1 MPPFYWGVNHV
12 SGLFPGSFEVRPQ
25 IMIEL
30 MVDLIKSL
38 KKDSFSTLFCVSGHG
53 DALHNRTIL
62 DGVRRGAD
70 ESGVNAY
77 FVGAPSFFQRLG
89 IEPADP
95 HVLATASEVQR
106 KSAYFDVH
114 AGAFE
119 TSAMWAMYPE
129 LVHTDML
136 PTLKST
142 DFGLD
147 DLMEWRKGREHARRK
162 TPLGYLGDPA
172 ASDPALGAQMMAEH
186 AELVANAI
194 AAKVG
199 AAA

>member
-1 MPPFYWGVNHV
+1 
-12 SGLFPGSFEVRPQ
+12 
-25 IMIEL
+25 
-30 MVDLIKSL
+30 
-38 KKDSFSTLFCVSGHG
+38 
-53 DALHNRTIL
+53 
-62 DGVRRGAD
+62 
-70 ESGVNAY
+70 
-77 FVGAPSFFQRLG
+77 
-89 IEPADP
+89 
-95 HVLATASEVQR
+95 
-106 KSAYFDVH
+106 
-114 AGAFE
+114 
-119 TSAMWAMYPE
+119 MWAMYPE

-147 DLMEWRKGREHARRK
+147 DLMEWRKGREHAQRK

>member
-1 MPPFYWGVNHV
+1 VNQV
-12 SGLFPGSFEVRPQ
+12 SGVFPGTFVVRPE

-62 DGVRRGAD
+62 DGIRRGAD

-89 IEPADP
+89 IESSDP
-95 HVLATASEVQR
+95 RVLPTASEVER
-106 KSAYFDVH
+106 KSKYFDVH
-114 AGAFE
+114 AGSFE
-119 TSAMWAMYPE
+119 TSSMWATHPD
-129 LVHTDML
+129 LVHTEIL
-136 PTLKST
+136 PALKST
-142 DFGLD
+142 DFALD
-147 DLMEWRKGREHARRK
+147 DLMEWRKGGEHAKRK

-172 ASDPALGAQMMAEH
+172 ASDPAAGAQLMAAH
-186 AELVANAI
+186 AEIIADAI
-194 AAKVG
+194 AAKVKAG
-199 AAA
+199 A